1 MTTKGELGTLEAS
14 GLIQVAAVQPELE
27 YLFRH
32 ALVQDAAY
40 SSLLKQDRRSLH
52 KLAAETLLSLYPERR
67 RELAAVIAMHFEQ
80 AGDAG
85 TAAEHLIVAGEHAL
99 ERFAQREAV
108 SFFARSAELL
118 PADDA
123 RVDLRLRA
131 ATGTARAGWTFSGLG
146 GALEQLER
154 AVATGGERA
163 DRRLLAEAYF
173 WVAFLRRLS
182 GESPESSPQLKHAL
196 EQAEAI
202 GAALGDP
209 AAHAIPKAFLGVGI
223 MFSGNLRPGALML
236 SEALDELEGRSD
248 PVSTAVL
255 SGFLAMTYA
264 RLGEFEAA
272 ERAIGRSKRFA
283 AMGDGI
289 ARLDSLIAR
298 TAIHLERGDFADASA
313 LASECAAT
321 SEALG
326 AVSCAVASN
335 VLLGVS
341 RLLLQDAPGARAPLE
356 RGLELSLVTYMAS
369 LRTIA
374 QGQLGSVNARLGDLK
389 AAEAGWSDSLA
400 AARASGDRYGEA
412 MTLWGRA
419 QTHAQQPMPDWSA
432 ALSDLDAVLPLLEAM
447 DARPSLAR
455 ALRDRAQ
462 ALRAV
467 DRSREADEPERRSRE
482 IAGQLGLK
490 DFN

>member
-1 MTTKGELGTLEAS
+1 MTTRAELGTLEAS

-40 SSLLKQDRRSLH
+40 GSLLKQDRRSLH
-52 KLAAETLLSLYPERR
+52 RLAAETLLSLYPERR

-85 TAAEHLIVAGEHAL
+85 AAAEHLIVAGEHAL

-108 SFFARSAELL
+108 SFFARSAALL
-118 PADDA
+118 PADDP

-131 ATGTARAGWTFSGLG
+131 ATGTARAGWTFTGLG

-154 AVATGGERA
+154 AIASAGERA
-163 DRRLLAEAYF
+163 DRKLLAEAYF
-173 WVAFLRRLS
+173 WVAFLRQLS
-182 GESPESSPQLKHAL
+182 GESPDSSPGLKRAL
-196 EQAEAI
+196 VQAEAI

-209 AAHAIPKAFLGVGI
+209 AAHAIPKAFLGVGT
-223 MFSGNLRPGALML
+223 MFNGNLRPGAEML
-236 SEALDELEGRSD
+236 SEALDELEGNSD

-283 AMGDGI
+283 ALGDGI

-298 TAIHLERGDFADASA
+298 TAIHLERGDLADASA
-313 LASECAAT
+313 LASECAER

-335 VLLGVS
+335 VFLGVS
-341 RLLLQDAPGARAPLE
+341 RLLLEDAPGARAPLE
-356 RGLELSLVTYMAS
+356 RGLELSLVTYMAPV
-369 LRTIA
+369 RTVAI
-374 QGQLGSVNARLGDLK
+374 GLLGSVKARLGDLP
-389 AAEAGWSDSLA
+389 AAEAGWNEALA
-400 AARASGDRYGEA
+400 AARATGDRYGEA
-412 MTLWGRA
+412 MTLWSRA
-419 QTHAQQPMPDWSA
+419 QTHAQPPTPDWAS
-432 ALSDLDAVLPLLEAM
+432 ALSDLDLALALLEAM
-447 DARPSLAR
+447 DARPSIAR
-455 ALRDRAQ
+455 ALRGRAQ
-462 ALRAV
+462 ALRAIG
-467 DRSREADEPERRSRE
+467 RGTEADEPERRSRE
-482 IAGQLGLK
+482 IATQLGLT
-490 DFN
+490 DFA